1 MELINEP
8 SKYEKHKEKIRALKL
23 EYTKLNGRD
32 ENIHKS
38 RSIKEIQAAIDKQK
52 IINKEDEV
60 EKSSKKLKAPI
71 SLDTTGESS
80 STSKKLDILHK
91 TITKHIEDVL

>member
-1 MELINEP
+1 MESGEL
-8 SKYEKHKEKIRALKL
+8 L
-23 EYTKLNGRD
+23 
-32 ENIHKS
+32 
-38 RSIKEIQAAIDKQK
+38 
-52 IINKEDEV
+52 V

-91 TITKHIEDVL
+91 TITKQIEDVLQ